1 MALLLLDIGIAIL
14 YNMGSNIFLGEISY
28 ITKAI
33 SAVLQL
39 GVTMDFAIFLYHS
52 YMQEKEKESNMEK
65 AMATAISKTMTSVVG
80 SSFTTI
86 AGFLALCSMNLTL
99 GKDIGIVMAKG
110 VMFGVICVIVVLPTM
125 ILAFNRIIEKTKH
138 KPIMPKFTKI
148 KEFAIK
154 FVER

>member
-1 MALLLLDIGIAIL
+1 
-14 YNMGSNIFLGEISY
+14 MGSNIFLGQISY

-52 YMQEKEKESNMEK
+52 YKAEQGNFSNKNE
-65 AMATAISKTMTSVVG
+65 AMAHAISKTMVSVIG
-80 SSFTTI
+80 SSLTTI

-110 VMFGVICVIVVLPTM
+110 VLLGVICVITVLPAMLLTFDN
-125 ILAFNRIIEKTKH
+125 LIEKTKH
-138 KPIMPKFTKI
+138 KEIIPKFVGI
-148 KEFAIK
+148 KNFAIK
-154 FVER
+154 HYKAIILVFIIILPIICSF